1 MGGQRRG
8 EEKWLLW
15 LAVLPAETRR
25 AARSTALNEQTTTK
39 EKRREKFRQMKTH
52 SAVFVPPSR
61 LIVGHVDCVAA
72 GLGGLGECE

>member
-1 MGGQRRG
+1 M
-8 EEKWLLW
+8 LW

-39 EKRREKFRQMKTH
+39 GRRREKFRQMKTH

-72 GLGGLGECE
+72 GLGGWGSVNEVVKESH